1 MKSKNIKVA
10 YTTRFQKK
18 SILTVPKIQIEGKW
32 LEELGFSVGSTVK
45 VEYEDGSICIRPLTA
60 EEQTLHNQQL
70 LQTELKRRAAELNLL
85 GKEYEHLSKVAEA
98 TNVYG
103 ASSDSK
109 S

>member
-45 VEYEDGSICIRPLTA
+45 VEYEDGSICIRSLTA

>member
-32 LEELGFSVGSTVK
+32 LEELGFSVGATVK
-45 VEYEDGSICIRPLTA
+45 VEYENGSICIRPLTE
-60 EEQTLHNQQL
+60 EEQVIHNQQV
-70 LQTELKRRAAELNLL
+70 LQAEIKRKATELNLL
-85 GKEYEHLSKVAEA
+85 GKEYEHLYKVAEPSGI
-98 TNVYG
+98 YG

-109 S
+109 A